1 MTAAR
6 FTCHATP
13 LSGLVVIERKP
24 IVDDRGFF
32 CRYYCSEEFHEAG
45 LRKPIVQINHTL
57 TRKKG
62 SIRGLHFQYPPH
74 LEAKI
79 VGCLKGEIFDVAVDL
94 RKGSPTFLRWHGEKL
109 SESNRNSLLVPEGF
123 AHGFQA
129 LAGECELIYLHTASY
144 APEAEGGLNVL
155 DPRLSI
161 DWPLGITELSDR
173 DRMHPM
179 LAVDFDGIAS

>member
-6 FTCHATP
+6 FIFHATP
-13 LSGLVVIERKP
+13 LPGLVVIERKP
-24 IVDDRGFF
+24 IEDDRGFF
-32 CRYYCSEEFHEAG
+32 CRYYCSDEFRQAG

-74 LEAKI
+74 PEAKI

-94 RKGSPTFLRWHGEKL
+94 RKGSPTLLRWYGEKL
-109 SESNRNSLLVPEGF
+109 SASNRKSLLIPEGF
-123 AHGFQA
+123 AHGFQT

-155 DPRLSI
+155 DPRLAI
-161 DWPLGITELSDR
+161 DWPLEIAERSER

-179 LAVDFDGIAS
+179 LAADFDGIAS